1 MERSLTVEQALAE
14 FSKREVEFTTGL
26 QFCKFGSINSIDGSP
41 HITPTW
47 FRYDAAANK
56 LLITTAE
63 DTVKARNVKKD
74 PRVFVLLDKEYSY
87 VSLNGRARI
96 NNERD
101 GNEETERLAVMY
113 LGEEEAR
120 KILPETLKVKHVV
133 IEVTPVKVRSYN
145 I

>member
-1 MERSLTVEQALAE
+1 MLEQIRSELNN
-14 FSKREVEFTTGL
+14 KEVEFISGL
-26 QFCKFGSINSIDGSP
+26 QFCKFGSINSKDGSP
-41 HITPTW
+41 HISPTW
-47 FRYDAAANK
+47 FRYDTPTKK

-63 DTVKARNVKKD
+63 NTVKARNVKSD

-87 VSLNGRARI
+87 VSLSGKARI

-133 IEVTPVKVRSYN
+133 IEVIPEKVRSYN